1 MCLAYPVKVVEVNKD
16 EIVVDAGGELR
27 KAVAIDPV
35 KIGDYVLID
44 QGVVTEIYNKKI
56 EEFFKEQG
64 C

>member
-27 KAVAIDPV
+27 NAVAMDPV
-35 KIGDYVLID
+35 KVGDYVLVQAGI
-44 QGVVTEIYNKKI
+44 VVEVVNKEA
-56 EEFFKEQG
+56 EELFKHHG